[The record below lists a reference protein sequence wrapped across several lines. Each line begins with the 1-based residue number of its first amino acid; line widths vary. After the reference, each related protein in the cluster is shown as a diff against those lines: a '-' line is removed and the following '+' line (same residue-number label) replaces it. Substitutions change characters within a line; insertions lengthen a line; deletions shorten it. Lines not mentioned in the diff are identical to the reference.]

1 MKKRTLTVLTAAFA
15 ASVLLFTGCGSSES
29 TDDAGTSSDNSASV
43 SDAETGND
51 DAATTAG
58 GYQFES
64 NGVSISVDVDVD
76 PIVEALG
83 EAKSV
88 YEQPSCAGQG
98 TSYAYSYSGFEI
110 ATYPDGDSNLIAYIL
125 IKDDT
130 VSTPEGIDL
139 SMTKDDVIAAYGDNY
154 TAEGFDSDDAVASDA
169 GNGKL
174 TYEKDGMTLNFFF
187 DGENISSIEYDS
199 GVLN

>member
-1 MKKRTLTVLTAAFA
+1 MKKRTLTVISAAFA
-15 ASVLLFTGCGSSES
+15 ASVLLFTGCGSSEG
-29 TDDAGTSSDNSASV
+29 TDNAGTSGDNSASV
-43 SDAETGND
+43 SDAQTGND
-51 DAATTAG
+51 DAAASAG
-58 GYQFES
+58 AGYQFES
-64 NGVSISVDVDVD
+64 NGVSVSVDVDVE
-76 PIVEALG
+76 PVVEALG

-139 SMTKDDVIAAYGDNY
+139 SMTKDDVIAAYGEDY
-154 TAEGFDSDDAVASDA
+154 TAEELD
-169 GNGKL
+169 NGQEL

>member
-15 ASVLLFTGCGSSES
+15 ASVLLFTGCGSSER
-29 TDDAGTSSDNSASV
+29 TGDAGTSGNDSASV

-51 DAATTAG
+51 DAAASAG
-58 GYQFES
+58 AGYQFES

-139 SMTKDDVIAAYGDNY
+139 SMTKDDVIAAYGEGY
-154 TAEGFDSDDAVASDA
+154 TAEDLE
-169 GNGKL
+169 NGAEL

>member
-15 ASVLLFTGCGSSES
+15 ASVLLFTSCGSSES
-29 TDDAGTSSDNSASV
+29 TGDAGTSGNDSASV

-51 DAATTAG
+51 DAAASAG
-58 GYQFES
+58 AGYQFES

-139 SMTKDDVIAAYGDNY
+139 SMTKDDVIAAYGEGY
-154 TAEGFDSDDAVASDA
+154 TAEDLE
-169 GNGKL
+169 NGAEL

>member
-15 ASVLLFTGCGSSES
+15 ASVLLFTGCGSSEG
-29 TDDAGTSSDNSASV
+29 TDNAGTSGDNSASV
-43 SDAETGND
+43 SDAQTGND
-51 DAATTAG
+51 DAAASAG
-58 GYQFES
+58 AGYQFES

-76 PIVEALG
+76 PVVEALG

-110 ATYPDGDSNLIAYIL
+110 ATYPDQDSNLIAYIL

-139 SMTKDDVIAAYGDNY
+139 SMTKDDVIAAYGEDY
-154 TAEGFDSDDAVASDA
+154 TAEELD
-169 GNGKL
+169 NGEEL